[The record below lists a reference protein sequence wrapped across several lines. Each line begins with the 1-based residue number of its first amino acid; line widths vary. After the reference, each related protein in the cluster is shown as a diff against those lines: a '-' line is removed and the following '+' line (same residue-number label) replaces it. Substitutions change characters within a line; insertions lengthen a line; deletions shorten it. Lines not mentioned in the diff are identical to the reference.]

1 MDLGLTGKV
10 ALVSG
15 ATSGLG
21 LAVARGLAAE
31 DVKVAV
37 CGRRLEVAEAEAAT
51 LTSAIG
57 VQLDLIDPV
66 SIRRVAEEV
75 RTRLGQIDILVVN
88 GGGPPASTA
97 IDFEAEKSRTAA
109 ELLLNGPATLVSECL
124 SDMRDRGWGRVVAVG
139 SSAIQQPI
147 PRLTTSGM
155 FRSALASYLKLLSQE
170 VATDGV
176 TINMVLPGRID
187 TPRVGQLDQGR
198 ATAQGRPIDA
208 VRQESEESIPLGR
221 YGRPEEFA
229 ALVVFLCGEPASYIT
244 GEQLRVDGGMVRSF

>member
-1 MDLGLTGKV
+1 MDLGLRGKV

-208 VRQESEESIPLGR
+208 VRRESEESIPVGR